1 MVHKLYSNLVSQFVD
16 QFIEQVHEI
25 HVIMDETPSNKQ
37 TISKKIVDL
46 RKLVTSIMIS
56 YEKLYGPIEEKS
68 EEEEKE

>member
-1 MVHKLYSNLVSQFVD
+1 
-16 QFIEQVHEI
+16 
-25 HVIMDETPSNKQ
+25 MDETPSNKQ